1 MQELRV
7 IDNLVKPRV
16 IALMRFADHC
26 EVDLV
31 HNTTEVSEDRRTLI
45 ASHEPRAECLNSP
58 IQAQAAAETLMSS
71 LRNRSLFQAVLN
83 KMRWCAKQTVGAE
96 GNPCWRLMLAWVEE
110 QVAKSPEPERTIPVW
125 RLEHLINTAYG
136 TAKDDAEF
144 GLQIRSLLKN
154 EPGLE
159 PRANG
164 EVFKLQNQ
172 LDVARSEVALLRKEA
187 CDAWDKCEERRQEGI
202 AFQLTARELRE
213 RLEEADM
220 KIGSL
225 HKRILEIGERKG
237 EVNAVNTA
245 ERRKS

>member
-1 MQELRV
+1 MQQLV
-7 IDNLVKPRV
+7 IYEANSNKKVFDIQVNDDADIHHRTNADRLSSHTKILDKDNNQP
-16 IALMRFADHC
+16 
-26 EVDLV
+26 
-31 HNTTEVSEDRRTLI
+31 T
-45 ASHEPRAECLNSP
+45 EPRIEG
-58 IQAQAAAETLMSS
+58 
-71 LRNRSLFQAVLN
+71 LRSRSLFQAVLN

-187 CDAWDKCEERRQEGI
+187 SDAWDKCEERRQEGI

-237 EVNAVNTA
+237 EVNAVNAA